1 MAIYSGLWRT
11 RVNPVEIV
19 EIRRE
24 IKAFNGSL
32 DVLLN
37 MGSRVG
43 DAALAKDIEATLRGD
58 WCWC

>member
-1 MAIYSGLWRT
+1 M
-11 RVNPVEIV
+11 EIV

-24 IKAFNGSL
+24 AKAFNGSL

-43 DAALAKDIEATLRGD
+43 DAALAEDIEATLRGD
-58 WCWC
+58 WCQC